1 MTRQK
6 AKNNFRIIFK
16 SDNYSQERR
25 EEAAQRRLS
34 NAINTPETLNAMD
47 ILIKARYLLTY

>member
-1 MTRQK
+1 MRITCQK
-6 AKNNFRIIFK
+6 AFEILFK

-34 NAINTPETLNAMD
+34 NAITTPETLNAMD
-47 ILIKARYLLTY
+47 ILIKARYLLT